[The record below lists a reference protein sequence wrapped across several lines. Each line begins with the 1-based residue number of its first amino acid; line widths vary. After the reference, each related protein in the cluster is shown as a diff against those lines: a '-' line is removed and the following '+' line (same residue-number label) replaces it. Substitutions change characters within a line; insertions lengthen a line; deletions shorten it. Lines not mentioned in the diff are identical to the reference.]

1 MSRVP
6 PVDIHR
12 MLDGLGPRLREVRE
26 ADPRHRSVRRWALFI
41 RSRTGY
47 EVAHRT
53 VLNYETGA
61 SAVPAGYVLAV
72 SLAAGKNPIY
82 LLTGWGN
89 DVWTVMDEES
99 TLAAG
104 VAFLKTLLAR
114 LERAAAPRGV
124 QKVEPPRELAAELGS
139 ALDRILEDSSD
150 GRVSRRGG

>member
-6 PVDIHR
+6 PVDIYR
-12 MLDGLGPRLREVRE
+12 LLDEVGPRLKEVRE
-26 ADPRHRSVRRWALFI
+26 ADPRYRSVRRWAAFL

-47 EVAHRT
+47 EIAHRT
-53 VLNYETGA
+53 ILNYETGA

-72 SLAAGKNPIY
+72 ALASQTNPIY

-89 DVWTVMDEES
+89 PVWTVLDEEA

-104 VAFLKTLLAR
+104 IAFLKTLLAR

-124 QKVEPPRELAAELGS
+124 QRMEPPHELVAELGS
-139 ALDRILEDSSD
+139 ALDRIFEDGSEKA
-150 GRVSRRGG
+150 SRRWSG